1 MKKIHIIIVF
11 GAALVLIALVV
22 ALGSLYSAATIPEG
36 GKVVYVERG
45 MPFRAIANRLETE
58 GVIKSAKVFGWAAGA
73 YGVKKKVKAGEYE
86 FSGSLSMM
94 QVLDALRKGRVKVY
108 QVTIPEGYNISD
120 VASAFAATGLVE
132 KKDFLSRA
140 KDRNFAKTFG
150 IEGATF
156 EGYLYPDTYNFEK
169 GVTPDEIITKMTQK
183 FLSVYNAEIAPT
195 AKTRKISMTGLV
207 TLASIVEKETG
218 AGAERDMVASVYRNR
233 LKRRMR
239 LQSDPTV
246 IYGIEKFNG
255 NLTRKDLATKTPYN
269 TYTNYGLPPGPIANP
284 GRASLLAALNPADT
298 DYLYFVSMNNGTHR
312 FSKTLKEHNAAVD
325 EFQRSRRG
333 RRR

>member
-1 MKKIHIIIVF
+1 
-11 GAALVLIALVV
+11 
-22 ALGSLYSAATIPEG
+22 
-36 GKVVYVERG
+36 
-45 MPFRAIANRLETE
+45 
-58 GVIKSAKVFGWAAGA
+58 
-73 YGVKKKVKAGEYE
+73 
-86 FSGSLSMM
+86 
-94 QVLDALRKGRVKVY
+94 
-108 QVTIPEGYNISD
+108 
-120 VASAFAATGLVE
+120 VE